1 MGQLV
6 RIQHIPPQ
14 YGRLA
19 ERIIATTL
27 KVVDQKWSVSSN
39 LTSSAKFDCIKI
51 CYFDPQLTNGIMPNK
66 F

>member
-19 ERIIATTL
+19 EGIIATTL

-51 CYFDPQLTNGIMPNK
+51 CYFVYEQTSGNLPNK

>member
-19 ERIIATTL
+19 ERSNATTL

-39 LTSSAKFDCIKI
+39 LTSSAKFDCMKI
-51 CYFDPQLTNGIMPNK
+51 CYFDYEPTNGNLPNK